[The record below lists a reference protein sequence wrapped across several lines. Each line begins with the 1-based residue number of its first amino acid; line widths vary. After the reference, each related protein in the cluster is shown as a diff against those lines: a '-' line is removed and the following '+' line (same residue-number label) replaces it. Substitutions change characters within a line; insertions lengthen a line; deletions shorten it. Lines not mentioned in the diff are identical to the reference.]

1 MLKIIPCDNTIFSP
15 QETLNDL
22 ARITDTIALIFMDDR
37 NPPELGADTTL
48 GMYSLLDA
56 VAGGIRD
63 AVDRIEKQ
71 SEDLVTIPEMKIFKG
86 RKQKYSIA
94 HTN

>member
-1 MLKIIPCDNTIFSP
+1 MLKIVATNHLDSP
-15 QETLNDL
+15 NDTLRDL
-22 ARITDTIALIFMDDR
+22 ARIADTLCLIFIDDK

-56 VAGGIRD
+56 MAGGIRD

-71 SEDLVTIPEMKIFKG
+71 SEDLVTIPEMKIFRGK
-86 RKQKYSIA
+86 KQKYSIA